1 MRLFLCALLLCGA
14 CAPLRRTRT
23 DLDLHAARRDTAL
36 VRLLRREFDR
46 SFGSLEQTV
55 AEFYPPTPAADP
67 ADRPAPPETIPK
79 ADTTAAPQATAP
91 QTTPQKTLQAARGP
105 LRRLVRTSLRLRHD
119 RATTRDSLVR
129 TATDTTSRTERRD
142 RTEERPSDTTLR
154 LRGLALLAAACAAL
168 ICFIR
173 RRS

>member
-1 MRLFLCALLLCGA
+1 MRLLLCALLLCGA

-55 AEFYPPTPAADP
+55 AEFYPPAADP
-67 ADRPAPPETIPK
+67 ADRPDPPETIPK
-79 ADTTAAPQATAP
+79 ADTTAAPQTAP
-91 QTTPQKTLQAARGP
+91 QKTPHAARGP

-129 TATDTTSRTERRD
+129 TSTDTTSRTERRD